1 MLILDDFIIDDISL
15 KIVRDD
21 LFPGI
26 GGGNKARKA
35 VEYEREIERVGANAL
50 VTTGGIQSNHC
61 RAIALLAARRGW
73 RCHIVYH
80 GSQERYEREHGNAL
94 LVKMSGAS
102 VEFVAADQISDSM
115 DFAMKRFENQGFI
128 PYYVTGGGHDLP
140 GGIAYVKAMEE
151 LGQKCVTLN
160 WRPDY
165 IFLASGTGST
175 QGGILVGTLKNG
187 WSETQVVGISVA
199 RRQER
204 GKEVINAFNHNLTDY
219 YKINPVADDKI
230 IFIDKYLCGGYEL
243 FSPELQS
250 YLAKVACEKGLLLDT
265 TYSGKAFWGM
275 MNYIRTYDLKG
286 NILFWHTGGL
296 MNLQK

>member
-1 MLILDDFIIDDISL
+1 MLILDDFIVDDISL
-15 KIVRDD
+15 KVVRDD

-26 GGGNKARKA
+26 GGGNKSRKA
-35 VEYEREIERVGANAL
+35 VEYERDIERVGANAL

-61 RAIALLAARRGW
+61 RAIALLAARKGW

-80 GSQERYEREHGNAL
+80 GSKERYEKEHGNAL
-94 LVKMSGAS
+94 LVKMSGAT
-102 VEFVAADQISDSM
+102 VEFVKADQISDSM
-115 DFAMKRFENQGFI
+115 DCAMGRFKSQGFI

-151 LGQKCVTLN
+151 LRQKCSALN
-160 WRPDY
+160 WKPNY

-175 QGGILVGTLKNG
+175 QSGILVGALKNG
-187 WSETQVVGISVA
+187 WNETQVVGISVA
-199 RRQER
+199 RKQER
-204 GKEVINAFNHNLTDY
+204 GIEVINAFNRNLTDY
-219 YKINPVADDKI
+219 YEMEPLANDKI
-230 IFIDKYLCGGYEL
+230 IFLDEYLCGGYEL
-243 FSPELQS
+243 FSPEMQS
-250 YLAKVACEKGLLLDT
+250 YLVEVACKKGLLLDP

-275 MNYIRTYDLKG
+275 MNCIKIHELKG

>member
-1 MLILDDFIIDDISL
+1 MLILEDFNIEDISL
-15 KIVRDD
+15 KVVRDD

-26 GGGNKARKA
+26 GGGNKSRKA

-61 RAIALLAARRGW
+61 RAIALLAARKGW
-73 RCHIVYH
+73 QCHIVYH
-80 GSQERYEREHGNAL
+80 GSQERYERERGNAL

-102 VEFVAADQISDSM
+102 VEFVTVDEISDSM
-115 DFAMKRFENQGFI
+115 DCAIRKFETQGFI
-128 PYYVTGGGHDLP
+128 PYYVTGGGHDLV

-151 LGQKCVTLN
+151 LRQQCLNLN
-160 WRPDY
+160 WKPDY

-175 QGGILVGTLKNG
+175 QSGILVGALKNG
-187 WSETQVVGISVA
+187 WNEIQVVGISVA

-204 GKEVINAFNHNLTDY
+204 GIEVINAFNRNLTDY
-219 YKINPVADDKI
+219 YKMKPVPCNKI
-230 IFIDKYLCGGYEL
+230 IFIDEYLCGGYEL
-243 FSPELQS
+243 FSPMMQS
-250 YLAKVACEKGLLLDT
+250 YLSEIACKKGLFLDT

-275 MNYIRTYDLKG
+275 MNYIRTNRLKG

-296 MNLQK
+296 MNLLK